1 MRDVYGAGV
10 LDCFLDEGI
19 SFPRAIGVSAGSGNL
34 VSFLAGQRGRNLRYY
49 EQYAPRPEYMGMKCL
64 LKDGNY
70 FNLEYIYGTMS
81 REGGEDPVDYDALAA
96 SPVDFRVAA
105 CDARSGKT
113 VFFKKSMIPRNDYR
127 IIMASCCVPAV
138 CRPVEIGGRRFI
150 DGGTAIPI
158 PWKKAFHDGADRIVV
173 ILTLRDD
180 DILEP
185 VGHGLLYATLLAKY
199 PKALRILMN
208 RHKTYN
214 RQVEE
219 ILRLEAEGKAVVIA
233 PRDLYG
239 VTKYDTGSRAS
250 PQALRRRIS
259 RRARKDPFRR
269 VRKPARGEITHPSI
283 SGRYMWTSRQ
293 RDIRSRQQKSA
304 KR

>member
-1 MRDVYGAGV
+1 MNTDGTCLIDVGGGMRDVYGAGV

-49 EQYAPRPEYMGMKCL
+49 EKYAPRPKYMGMKCL

-96 SPVDFRVAA
+96 SPVDFRIAA

-113 VFFKKSMIPRNDYR
+113 VFFKKSMIPRDDYR

-158 PWKKAFHDGADRIVV
+158 PWKKAFHDGAERIVV

-199 PKALRILMN
+199 PKAFRILMN

-233 PRDLYG
+233 PKDLYG
-239 VTKYDTGSRAS
+239 VTNTTR
-250 PQALRRRIS
+250 
-259 RRARKDPFRR
+259 DPELLHKLYEEGYRDAHA
-269 VRKPARGEITHPSI
+269 KIL
-283 SGRYMWTSRQ
+283 SG
-293 RDIRSRQQKSA
+293 A
-304 KR
+304 FGNPHA